1 MKVYFY
7 TLGCKVNQYE
17 TQAMGEQFKK
27 AGYEVTSN
35 QNDAD
40 IFVVNSCTVT
50 ASGDQKSRQAVR
62 RFKRNHPNSVVILT
76 GCMPQAYPEQA
87 KSLDCADIII
97 GNKSDDKIVLLLN
110 EHLKNKNQIENIVL
124 HKKGDGFD
132 CLNISSFNER
142 TRAFVKIQDGCDRFC
157 SYCIIPTSRGRAR
170 SKPIDKLKHELNNI
184 AQSGYKEVTLVG
196 INLSFYGDGLGYNL
210 YDAVK
215 LACSFDSFKR
225 VRLGS
230 LEPDNISDKLIKNL
244 ATLDKFCPQFHISLQ
259 SGCDKTLKNMNRH
272 YDSNE
277 YYSLC
282 KKLRNSFKDTTLT
295 TDIMVG
301 FPDETEEDFNNSI
314 EFAKKVKF
322 EKIHAFPYSVR
333 PGTKAEK
340 MSNHIQKS
348 VKEERCKKLISV
360 SNKIRLDFFKSQVGN
375 TVEILCE
382 TFSDGFV
389 YGYTKNYTPLKVRS
403 NCDLHGELKKVKI
416 IDFDDNYC
424 VAELID

>member
-17 TQAMGEQFKK
+17 TQAMSEKLKK
-27 AGYEVTSN
+27 AGFEITSD
-35 QNDAD
+35 QKGAD
-40 IFVVNSCTVT
+40 IYVVNSCTVT

-62 RFKRNHPNSVVILT
+62 KFKRNNPDSIVVLT

-87 KSLDCADIII
+87 KSLDSADIVI
-97 GNKSDDKIVLLLN
+97 GNKNDNDILELI
-110 EHLKNKNQIENIVL
+110 NKYFENHIRIENINQ
-124 HKKGDGFD
+124 HETGDNFD
-132 CLNISSFNER
+132 CLSISSFNER

-170 SKPIDKLKHELNNI
+170 SKPIEQLEEELKHI

-196 INLSFYGDGLGYNL
+196 INLSFYGDGLGYDL

-230 LEPDNISDKLIKNL
+230 LEPDNISDELIDKLAK
-244 ATLDKFCPQFHISLQ
+244 LDKFCPQFHISLQ
-259 SGCDKTLKNMNRH
+259 SGCDKTLEAMNRH
-272 YDSNE
+272 YDSQE
-277 YYSLC
+277 YFNLC
-282 KKLRNSFKDTTLT
+282 QKLRSSFNDTTLT

-301 FPDETEEDFNNSI
+301 FAGETQEDFEKSV

-340 MSNHIQKS
+340 MKLQIEKS
-348 VKEERCKKLISV
+348 VKETRCKELISV
-360 SNKIRLDFFKSQVGN
+360 ANEIRQNFFKNQVGK

-382 TFSDGFV
+382 TYSNGFV
-389 YGYTKNYTPLKVRS
+389 YGYTKNYTPIKLKS
-403 NCDLHGELKKVKI
+403 DIDLHGELKEVKI
-416 IDFDDNYC
+416 IDFDENHC
-424 VAELID
+424 IATL